1 MSQICTHAFFINFEK
16 QLSADARLLF
26 FMFPCYVFYP
36 FFIQVGERF
45 DCLSFTFEMPFKDTI
60 DDPNHLTGWSPERSI
75 RLGASVL
82 DAIKA
87 VMPDLR

>member
-1 MSQICTHAFFINFEK
+1 
-16 QLSADARLLF
+16 
-26 FMFPCYVFYP
+26 MF
-36 FFIQVGERF
+36 QVGERF

>member
-1 MSQICTHAFFINFEK
+1 MLNYAFFNSCDKRLATTHADF
-16 QLSADARLLF
+16 LHVSLLRVSSLF
-26 FMFPCYVFYP
+26 V
-36 FFIQVGERF
+36 QVGERF